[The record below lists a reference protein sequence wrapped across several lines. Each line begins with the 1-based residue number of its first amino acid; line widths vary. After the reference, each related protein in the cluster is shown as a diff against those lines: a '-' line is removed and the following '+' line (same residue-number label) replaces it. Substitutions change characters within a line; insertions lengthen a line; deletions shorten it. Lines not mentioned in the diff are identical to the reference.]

1 MTKKWLTLLAAIVA
15 MAAGSNTA
23 MAKDVVDTLFSQ
35 AGDRIIIDY
44 TIQQT
49 GGQTSLRFNSVQKK
63 LGTKNQKE
71 YKKLDEVAVVIFD
84 RTGSYNDM
92 KFEGIT
98 PCTFMVP
105 AGVQYSFSNDGYF
118 LLQDNPQL
126 TFTTSN
132 EAQIS
137 IPVYLAHY
145 EKKRHYKLFS
155 QMEPLV
161 FSTKVKGGGGGAKAS
176 KGGAAADDDDR
187 AANAD
192 DIVTTTE
199 ELIDDGLSPV
209 DEALIRVA
217 TVQSML
223 DKATKVPFSEEL
235 THEAAMLR
243 ELRYKIADP
252 EVGDQI
258 AKVLEAYDTKKAEL
272 ETQAEQNQQAAAA
285 AQQAA
290 AQQQA
295 QQQQAR
301 QDSIQAAQAKQAS
314 DDKKDMMWLI
324 GGIAGLGMLLMAGKQ
339 VFQTIKNNKMQKMM
353 MDNIKKAQEQALG
366 NVKIPGLDDNPLT
379 KDVNAQ
385 LQREARKKMNAD
397 GDAAM
402 EKLKGLGKG
411 AGGDAAKKPAAQ
423 KAASAAP
430 QANPAAQPSATAQQ
444 PAADGKP
451 TTPGKRP
458 LRTASEVKAAA
469 GIASAGITVGGGKHQ
484 SLNDAIPAKYKRW
497 RKPGSDNTTNNAK

>member
-1 MTKKWLTLLAAIVA
+1 MTRKWIALLAAVFA
-15 MAAGSNTA
+15 MAVGSSTA
-23 MAKDVVDTLFSQ
+23 MAKDVIDTLFSQ

-44 TIQQT
+44 TIQQN
-49 GGQTSLRFNSVQKK
+49 GGQTTVRFNNVQKK
-63 LGTKNQKE
+63 LGTENQKKF
-71 YKKLDEVAVVIFD
+71 KKLDEVAVVIFD

-92 KFEGIT
+92 KFEGLS
-98 PCTFMVP
+98 PSAFMLP
-105 AGVQYSFSNDGYF
+105 AGVQYTFSNDGYF

-126 TFTTSN
+126 AFTTGS
-132 EAQIS
+132 EAQLS

-155 QMEPLV
+155 QMEPFV
-161 FSTKVKGGGGGAKAS
+161 FSTKVKGGGGS
-176 KGGAAADDDDR
+176 KSSKSRGADDDDR

-192 DIVTTTE
+192 DLVTTTE

-209 DEALIRVA
+209 DEALIRVV

-235 THEAAMLR
+235 THEASMLR

-252 EVGDQI
+252 DVGEQI
-258 AKVLEAYDTKKAEL
+258 AKVLDAYDTKKAEL

-295 QQQQAR
+295 QEQQAR

-385 LQREARKKMNAD
+385 LQREARKKMNAE

-402 EKLKGLGKG
+402 DKLKGLTPG
-411 AGGDAAKKPAAQ
+411 AGGAAAAKQAAAKVKQAPAAQ
-423 KAASAAP
+423 QTADAQQASAP
-430 QANPAAQPSATAQQ
+430 QAAT
-444 PAADGKP
+444 GKP
-451 TTPGKRP
+451 AMPVKRP

-469 GIASAGITVGGGKHQ
+469 GIPSAGITVGGGRHQ

-497 RKPGSDNTTNNAK
+497 RKPGTDNTTNNAK